1 MMRFFKLICV
11 PIFIVM
17 ATTSIAD
24 SIKLAVTTSFN
35 NSGLSDVLLP
45 KIKSDIGLNIKL
57 LVVGTGQALR
67 LGAAGD
73 VDAILVH
80 SKNAE
85 EQFVSDGYGLHRREI
100 MYNDFVIIGPKHD
113 PAIVRNSKSVHEALI
128 KISQTSNSFVSRGD
142 DSGTHKMEAG
152 LWRYSGLDP
161 DKFGEWYK
169 SVGSGMGASLNVS
182 ASLGAYILSDR
193 ASWLNFKN
201 KSDLEILFEGDKL
214 LFNQYSFIPI
224 NPSLHKH
231 VKYQL
236 VKKLETWL
244 TSTTAKSMI
253 NGYEID
259 GQALFK
265 FNAKPK

>member
-1 MMRFFKLICV
+1 MMRFYKLLCV

-45 KIKSDIGLNIKL
+45 NIKSDIGLNVKL

-80 SKNAE
+80 SKKAE

-113 PAIVRNSKSVHEALI
+113 PAIVRNSKSVHEALT

-142 DSGTHKMEAG
+142 DSGTHKIEVG
-152 LWRYSGLDP
+152 LWNDSALDP
-161 DKFGEWYK
+161 DKFG
-169 SVGSGMGASLNVS
+169 
-182 ASLGAYILSDR
+182 
-193 ASWLNFKN
+193 
-201 KSDLEILFEGDKL
+201 
-214 LFNQYSFIPI
+214 
-224 NPSLHKH
+224 
-231 VKYQL
+231 
-236 VKKLETWL
+236 
-244 TSTTAKSMI
+244 
-253 NGYEID
+253 
-259 GQALFK
+259 
-265 FNAKPK
+265 

>member
-1 MMRFFKLICV
+1 
-11 PIFIVM
+11 
-17 ATTSIAD
+17 
-24 SIKLAVTTSFN
+24 
-35 NSGLSDVLLP
+35 
-45 KIKSDIGLNIKL
+45 
-57 LVVGTGQALR
+57 
-67 LGAAGD
+67 
-73 VDAILVH
+73 
-80 SKNAE
+80 
-85 EQFVSDGYGLHRREI
+85 
-100 MYNDFVIIGPKHD
+100 
-113 PAIVRNSKSVHEALI
+113 
-128 KISQTSNSFVSRGD
+128 
-142 DSGTHKMEAG
+142 MEVG
-152 LWRYSGLDP
+152 LWKDSALDP
-161 DKFGEWYK
+161 DKFGQWYK

-224 NPSLHKH
+224 NPSLHTH

-236 VKKLETWL
+236 VEKLENWL
-244 TSTTAKSMI
+244 TSPTAKSMI

>member
-1 MMRFFKLICV
+1 MIRFLKLICA
-11 PIFIVM
+11 PIFILI

-80 SKNAE
+80 SKTAE
-85 EQFVSDGYGLHRREI
+85 EQFVADGYGLHRREI
-100 MYNDFVIIGPKHD
+100 MYNDFVIIGPKYD
-113 PAIVRNSKSVHEALI
+113 PAIVRDANSISEALTL
-128 KISQTSNSFVSRGD
+128 ISQTSASFISRGD
-142 DSGTHKMEAG
+142 DSGTHKMEVS
-152 LWRYSGLDP
+152 LWRSSGLDP
-161 DKFGEWYK
+161 TEFGKWYK

-182 ASLGAYILSDR
+182 ASMGAYILSDR

-201 KSDLEILFEGDKL
+201 KSDLEILFAGDKL

-224 NPSLHKH
+224 NPSLHTH

-236 VKKLETWL
+236 VEKLENWL
-244 TSTTAKSMI
+244 TSTVAKDLI

-259 GQALFK
+259 KQKLFK
-265 FNAKPK
+265 FNAKQK